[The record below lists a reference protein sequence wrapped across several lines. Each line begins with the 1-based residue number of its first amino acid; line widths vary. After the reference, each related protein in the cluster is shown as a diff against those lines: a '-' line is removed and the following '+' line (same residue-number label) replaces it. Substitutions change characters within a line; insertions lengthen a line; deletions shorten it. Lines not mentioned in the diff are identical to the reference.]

1 MSAVAIRAT
10 EQAPQARTLSNGSSF
25 GPRFLSRG
33 LGQLS
38 PASNGPQSYTVP
50 SSTTTRP
57 RAPQADHT
65 TSCAC
70 IRGRTAVLAGRV
82 EMSLWSRCVSSQD
95 HPRVCFANRHE
106 RPPCCFTFRCRE
118 APPAPGRAVTG
129 TGYKVPAQAVPVPP
143 AVPLDPLHRPS
154 RSASSGSPGPRAPPS
169 VDRNALQAKK
179 TCDAAEPNGPLW
191 AFLLRPWNSVGAGER
206 G

>member
-38 PASNGPQSYTVP
+38 PASNGHQSYTVP

-70 IRGRTAVLAGRV
+70 ISGRTAVLAGRV

-129 TGYKVPAQAVPVPP
+129 TGYKVPGTGSTGTPRRPP
-143 AVPLDPLHRPS
+143 RPPS
-154 RSASSGSPGPRAPPS
+154 PALQERLQWLPRPARPALGGQKRASS
-169 VDRNALQAKK
+169 KK
-179 TCDAAEPNGPLW
+179 D
-191 AFLLRPWNSVGAGER
+191 V
-206 G
+206 